1 MDSNLSWW
9 PIGRLDLI
17 LRSAPTIFSKIHL
30 NVDMIWRKILF
41 EVLLFSKLCC
51 NPVNMAA
58 KSRCIILPKGF
69 ELSMTDGLSDHF
81 HFLDVLPLYTT

>member
-1 MDSNLSWW
+1 M
-9 PIGRLDLI
+9 
-17 LRSAPTIFSKIHL
+17 FS
-30 NVDMIWRKILF
+30 
-41 EVLLFSKLCC
+41 ELCC

-58 KSRCIILPKGF
+58 KSRCILLPKGF